1 MKKSSTTELNKILN
15 NKTLGSSELE
25 SLINNYF
32 FSIRN
37 DRSKIRDSIRLAQTR
52 LGHFTTINSYLH
64 ELKNLLRIESKAALE
79 KFLTGHKIKKRNE
92 AEILFSKMK
101 PHLAKIKNIITLSRS
116 GTVLALLRYWH
127 KKNKSLIVVVCES
140 RPMYEGRLAAEELAK
155 AGIKTELMTDA
166 MMAMYIPKVDAAIIG
181 ADSVLKNGNV
191 VNKAG
196 SYALA
201 LLCKSHKKPFYV
213 VATGSKFSN
222 KNSFRRL
229 QEDPKEICDKKLKN
243 LTISNFYFEEIPKK
257 FITKIFLD

>member
-32 FSIRN
+32 FSILN
-37 DRSKIRDSIRLAQTR
+37 DRSKIRDSIGLVRNK

-64 ELKNLLRIESKAALE
+64 ELKNLLRSESKISLD
-79 KFLTGHKIKKRNE
+79 KFLAGHQIKKRNE
-92 AEILFSKMK
+92 AEILFNKMK
-101 PHLAKIKNIITLSRS
+101 PHLLKIKKIITLSRS
-116 GTVLALLRYWH
+116 GTVLDLLKYWH
-127 KKNKSLIVVVCES
+127 KKNNSLKVVVCES
-140 RPMYEGRLAAEELAK
+140 RPMFEGRLAAEELAK
-155 AGIKTELMTDA
+155 AGIKAELVTDA
-166 MMAMYIPKVDAAIIG
+166 MMAMCVTKVDAAIIG
-181 ADSVLKNGNV
+181 ADSVLKNSNV

-196 SYALA
+196 SYTLA

-222 KNSFRRL
+222 KNSFRLL
-229 QEDPKEICDKKLKN
+229 QEDPKEIWDKKLKN

-257 FITKIFLD
+257 FITKIFSD